1 MARTKAQQNKKG
13 QRNYGRNY
21 SRGRTGEAKAAA
33 DLRKK
38 GYSVKV
44 SKGSRGPADVIA
56 RNGSHTRKI
65 QVKRFTSRAFSTKA
79 AARNR
84 VTGAP
89 YNVPSGREVWVYD
102 ANGKVWKFRT

>member
-1 MARTKAQQNKKG
+1 MAGTKAQRSKKG
-13 QRNYGRNY
+13 RKNYGRNY
-21 SRGRTGEAKAAA
+21 SRGRTGEARTAAA
-33 DLRKK
+33 LRRE

-44 SKGSRGPADVIA
+44 TKGSRGPADVIA
-56 RNGSHTRKI
+56 RKGSHTRKI